1 MTTVSTPHSVNQST
15 SRCRSVV
22 KVPKLRTG
30 SGVRSALTAAI
41 GMVAP
46 TSMAA
51 ALGWSIG
58 IVRSILDF
66 DLFRF
71 ITNPPAEVAEGL
83 GRAICRFLNGIAG
96 WRHHSQVR
104 NSPWTKFFNG
114 VTCHQNRN
122 GRSLPD
128 AA

>member
-1 MTTVSTPHSVNQST
+1 MTTVSTPHSMNQST

-30 SGVRSALTAAI
+30 SGVRSAPTAAMCI
-41 GMVAP
+41 VAP

-51 ALGWSIG
+51 AFGWTIG

-71 ITNPPAEVAEGL
+71 ISNPPADDS
-83 GRAICRFLNGIAG
+83 GRAGLRY
-96 WRHHSQVR
+96 WSD
-104 NSPWTKFFNG
+104 S
-114 VTCHQNRN
+114 
-122 GRSLPD
+122 
-128 AA
+128 